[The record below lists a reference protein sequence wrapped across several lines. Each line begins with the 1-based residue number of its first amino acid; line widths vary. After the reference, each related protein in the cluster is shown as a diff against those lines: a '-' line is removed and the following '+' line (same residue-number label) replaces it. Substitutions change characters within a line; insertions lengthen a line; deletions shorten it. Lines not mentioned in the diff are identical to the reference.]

1 MSRTRTRYIYT
12 QGGVPLPQPIEVGE
26 EWRDPGRGPSHK
38 SEEEVYGSLPT
49 ATDGTRLD
57 TRKRHRD
64 YMKENNLTIAE
75 DFKGT
80 WEKAAESRERMSRGD
95 FDHHNRREAIAR
107 AAYQVEK
114 KGRR

>member
-1 MSRTRTRYIYT
+1 MTRKRYIYT
-12 QGGVPLPQPIEVGE
+12 QGGMPLPEPIEVGE
-26 EWRDPGRGPSHK
+26 DWRNPGHGASLK
-38 SEEEVYGSLPT
+38 SEEEIYGSLSQ

-57 TRKRHRD
+57 TRRRHRE
-64 YMKENNLTIAE
+64 YMKQNNLTIAD

-80 WEKAAESRERMSRGD
+80 WEKAAEYRERMAQGD